1 MAESVSDTQ
10 PQRLEFDADRGSS
23 RSRWIALGLIA
34 ALVMWMG
41 SGFVFP
47 APEAPPETRAEPKPV
62 SVATRKSVAEPVP
75 QIFVAEGQAL
85 PDRDTAIRAET
96 GGEIAEVL
104 VDKGT
109 MLEAGEVIGRF
120 VLAERE
126 AQLETAREELSRTQ
140 RELNNANTLLEKGV
154 ATVDRVRR
162 AQAAVAAARAQVA
175 SAEEAVENT
184 VIRAPFAGR
193 LEELQIDTGEYVAAG
208 SDVARIV
215 DNTPLTVAI
224 QVPQQAVR
232 DIKPGLK
239 AEVQFITGETAEGE
253 VVFVGS
259 SANAETRTFRT
270 EISVPNSDGSIAA
283 GISAEIRIPTGEV
296 VAHFISPAILS
307 LGTDGT
313 LGLKTVTEDNRVE
326 FHEVEIVR
334 AETDGLWVRGLPEEV
349 ELITVGQ
356 GFVNEGEEVAPRAAD
371 ALDIE
376 SVQTAQPQDAET
388 AE

>member
-1 MAESVSDTQ
+1 MADPVTDTQ
-10 PQRLEFDADRGSS
+10 TQRLEFDADRGSS

-34 ALVMWMG
+34 ALVLWMG

-62 SVATRKSVAEPVP
+62 SVATRQSVAEPVP

-85 PDRDTAIRAET
+85 PDRDTTIRAET

-104 VDKGT
+104 VEKGAF
-109 MLEAGEVIGRF
+109 LEAGAVIGRF

-126 AQLETAREELSRTQ
+126 AQLETAREELSRAQ
-140 RELNNANTLLEKGV
+140 REYDNANTLLEKGV
-154 ATVDRVRR
+154 ATVDRVRQ
-162 AQAAVAAARAQVA
+162 AQAALAAAKAQVA

-193 LEELQIDTGEYVAAG
+193 LEELQIDIGEYVAAG

-232 DIKPGLK
+232 SIKPGQK
-239 AEVQFITGETAEGE
+239 AEVSFITGETAEGE

-270 EISVPNSDGSIAA
+270 EITVPNADGNIAA

-313 LGLKTVTEDNRVE
+313 LGVKTVTEDDLVE

-334 AETDGLWVRGLPEEV
+334 AEVDGLWVRGLPDTV
-349 ELITVGQ
+349 RLITVGQ
-356 GFVNEGEEVAPRAAD
+356 GFVNQGEKVAPRTAGE
-371 ALDIE
+371 LDIE
-376 SVQTAQPQDAET
+376 AVEAATPQSAEP